1 MADLRA
7 WWQVFIRPCPY
18 GLRTLAGAALAAL
31 TSAALLLLLHLGFHG
46 WQPTADLF
54 PGPISRAAR
63 WVSDFPSQI
72 SLPSFFTAAEPVND
86 AVKEKPA
93 KEKPIKE
100 NPVKKASVH
109 KTPKSPE
116 TPVMAEADANSSK
129 PPVPSTGAAPA
140 EASASPAVA
149 EASVP
154 WRRPEAAKPRSFN
167 LVEAAREAVRT
178 WRAGTGTFVR
188 APLSDDAL
196 PYSDSPSASLAEATR
211 QVDYAITQTML
222 RLDLDWS
229 SFHLISLESGRA
241 PDGRGSYLFQ
251 RLRIY
256 LPPASR
262 TGLSDT
268 NLAAHLSR
276 MVSIWC
282 ERAVVEQPSPMHVR
296 VLVDGTLTHEI
307 FLSSLMQPLPPE
319 PPEQAPRL
327 TLVIDDMGASPEAAR
342 QLLALGLPLTF
353 SVWPRSAYA
362 AQVAETAW
370 RAGQEVLIHQPCEPR
385 EYPAMQPGP
394 GAVFVR
400 MNPEEIEA
408 VFREN
413 VRRVPHAVG
422 FNNHMGSRVTADK
435 GVSRVLCR
443 TAAEAGLFV
452 LDSLT
457 HPTSVLAGT
466 ATEMGITA
474 YQRAVF
480 LDDPLLPQAIRGA
493 LRLAERLAKAQGQVI
508 AIGHPHPETIAAL
521 REWSVRRDTS
531 IHLVPLRLQ
540 RPFAPK

>member
-18 GLRTLAGAALAAL
+18 GLRTLTGAALAAL
-31 TSAALLLLLHLGFHG
+31 TSSVLLLVLHLGFYG

-54 PGPISRAAR
+54 PAPISQAAH
-63 WVSDFPSQI
+63 WVGDLPSQI
-72 SLPSFFTAAEPVND
+72 SLPQFFTPADPARKTVTEKP
-86 AVKEKPA
+86 VKEK
-93 KEKPIKE
+93 
-100 NPVKKASVH
+100 PVKKASAP
-109 KTPKSPE
+109 KTPKLPE
-116 TPVMAEADANSSK
+116 RTVIMEAEAK
-129 PPVPSTGAAPA
+129 PSEVPGRASGAVSTGAL
-140 EASASPAVA
+140 SSPATPEPSA
-149 EASVP
+149 P
-154 WRRPEAAKPRSFN
+154 WRRRESAEPRSFG

-178 WRAGTGTFVR
+178 WRAGTETFVR

-196 PYSDSPSASLAEATR
+196 PYSDSSSASLSEATR
-211 QVDYAITQTML
+211 QVDYAIIQTML

-229 SFHLISLESGRA
+229 SFHLISLESVKA
-241 PDGRGSYLFQ
+241 PDGRGTYLFQ

-268 NLAAHLSR
+268 ELAAHLSR

-296 VLVDGTLTHEI
+296 VFVDAILTHEI
-307 FLSSLMQPLPPE
+307 FLSSLTQPLPPE

-353 SVWPRSAYA
+353 SVWPRSVYA
-362 AQVAETAW
+362 AQVAEAAW

-400 MNPEEIEA
+400 MNPEEIES

-435 GVSRVLCR
+435 GISRILCK

-457 HPTSVLAGT
+457 HPTSVLAST
-466 ATEMGITA
+466 ATEMGISA

-480 LDDPLLPQAIRGA
+480 LDDPLSPQAIRGA
-493 LRLAERLAKAQGQVI
+493 LHLAERLAKAHGQAI

-540 RPFAPK
+540 RPFTPK